1 VTHWDELRLE
11 ARRRRAEVLGVATDA
26 PRIPSARAV
35 LESADRLTGIERLP
49 LPHDDALLGGALATL
64 DYEQLLILIDDTVEE
79 RLACF
84 YQAHEYAHFWLHG
97 GLRTCAGSDLD
108 PEAAE
113 EAIPLGVERVEGYGP
128 LERREREANVFAR
141 EFLLPTDALRRWFV
155 EDNLDAG
162 GIAERVALPE
172 GLVMQQLARALLT
185 PEIGPALAAAG
196 AQIDRPLDPSQAAA
210 ASAPHGPLLVRAGPG
225 TGKTRTLVGRVTYL
239 LEVGALPESI
249 LALTFSNRAAEEMRA
264 RLAVAHPDV
273 AQRIWMGTFHAF
285 GLELLRKY
293 GSHLGLPPRP
303 TVLDPV
309 DAIALLQGAW
319 LNCSSTTTST

>member
-1 VTHWDELRLE
+1 
-11 ARRRRAEVLGVATDA
+11 
-26 PRIPSARAV
+26 
-35 LESADRLTGIERLP
+35 
-49 LPHDDALLGGALATL
+49 
-64 DYEQLLILIDDTVEE
+64 
-79 RLACF
+79 
-84 YQAHEYAHFWLHG
+84 
-97 GLRTCAGSDLD
+97 
-108 PEAAE
+108 
-113 EAIPLGVERVEGYGP
+113 
-128 LERREREANVFAR
+128 
-141 EFLLPTDALRRWFV
+141 
-155 EDNLDAG
+155 
-162 GIAERVALPE
+162 
-172 GLVMQQLARALLT
+172 
-185 PEIGPALAAAG
+185 
-196 AQIDRPLDPSQAAA
+196 
-210 ASAPHGPLLVRAGPG
+210 
-225 TGKTRTLVGRVTYL
+225 VTYL